1 MEKTPII
8 YFYYAAKSQKKGT
21 SYTSKCKRFLKL
33 MTLWKIKAQ
42 NSKKLLFTL
51 HI

>member
-1 MEKTPII
+1 MYLYHMQNKRGPGMEKTPII

-33 MTLWKIKAQ
+33 MTL
-42 NSKKLLFTL
+42 
-51 HI
+51 

>member
-1 MEKTPII
+1 MQNKRGPGMEKTPII

-33 MTLWKIKAQ
+33 MTL
-42 NSKKLLFTL
+42 
-51 HI
+51 

>member
-1 MEKTPII
+1 MRVFHKITCPMEKTPII

-33 MTLWKIKAQ
+33 MTL
-42 NSKKLLFTL
+42 
-51 HI
+51 